1 MRKLIY
7 LITLIMVFTLIGC
20 SGVIGQGAASEEDI
34 SLDILKVGPEI
45 SEELKGKLNGMSK
58 ELRREFNELMLLGK
72 LLNEKEE
79 VLLKQLD
86 EVLGRGNELDRL
98 NQEMAANSQNEI
110 YDLKK
115 RNSALTEELDAYLQQ
130 LESLRNDLNQSMT
143 KLSDLESNNS
153 KLNEDIQMIITED
166 TDLFNQL
173 IQKEDEITTLKEQ
186 LDQK

>member
-1 MRKLIY
+1 M
-7 LITLIMVFTLIGC
+7 
-20 SGVIGQGAASEEDI
+20 
-34 SLDILKVGPEI
+34 
-45 SEELKGKLNGMSK
+45 
-58 ELRREFNELMLLGK
+58 
-72 LLNEKEE
+72 
-79 VLLKQLD
+79 
-86 EVLGRGNELDRL
+86 
-98 NQEMAANSQNEI
+98 
-110 YDLKK
+110 KK

-166 TDLFNQL
+166 TDLVNQL

>member
-1 MRKLIY
+1 M
-7 LITLIMVFTLIGC
+7 
-20 SGVIGQGAASEEDI
+20 
-34 SLDILKVGPEI
+34 
-45 SEELKGKLNGMSK
+45 
-58 ELRREFNELMLLGK
+58 
-72 LLNEKEE
+72 
-79 VLLKQLD
+79 KQLD

-166 TDLFNQL
+166 TDLVNQL